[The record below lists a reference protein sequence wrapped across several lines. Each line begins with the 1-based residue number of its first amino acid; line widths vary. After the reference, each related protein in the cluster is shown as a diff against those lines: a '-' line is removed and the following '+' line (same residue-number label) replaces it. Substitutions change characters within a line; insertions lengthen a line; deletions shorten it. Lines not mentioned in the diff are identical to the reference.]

1 MSVNPEAVGSPPD
14 DADQY
19 LKNAN
24 AEDPRSDPRAP
35 AREPG
40 GPDSSEKDPQPDP
53 S

>member
-1 MSVNPEAVGSPPD
+1 MSVNPEPIGSPSD
-14 DADQY
+14 DADEH

-40 GPDSSEKDPQPDP
+40 GQESSEEDPEPDP
-53 S
+53 L